1 MVRSNE
7 STGDVGIVV
16 AFTDD
21 DDDAEISGVNVFM
34 FSPSLVV
41 VALFRT
47 PSRFCCC
54 CCISKIELL
63 FKLFL
68 VFLVLSFNDGDAI
81 KIAFASKHFNG

>member
-21 DDDAEISGVNVFM
+21 DDDDDDDDDNDDDEISGVNVFL

-41 VALFRT
+41 VALF
-47 PSRFCCC
+47 
-54 CCISKIELL
+54 
-63 FKLFL
+63 
-68 VFLVLSFNDGDAI
+68 
-81 KIAFASKHFNG
+81 

>member
-21 DDDAEISGVNVFM
+21 DDEISGVNVFL

-41 VALFRT
+41 VVALF
-47 PSRFCCC
+47 
-54 CCISKIELL
+54 
-63 FKLFL
+63 
-68 VFLVLSFNDGDAI
+68 
-81 KIAFASKHFNG
+81 

>member
-21 DDDAEISGVNVFM
+21 DDDEISGVNVFL

-41 VALFRT
+41 VVALF
-47 PSRFCCC
+47 
-54 CCISKIELL
+54 
-63 FKLFL
+63 
-68 VFLVLSFNDGDAI
+68 
-81 KIAFASKHFNG
+81 